1 MPCLPCATPAT
12 EPRFQRLRTALS
24 DSDETVQLNAAAG
37 LLAIGDLSALP
48 MAEAALL
55 RPDLSST
62 PEVQSL
68 QAGIRHGVKDVMA
81 SPTLARLLASG
92 DVETRRSVSPA
103 LRNTRSAA
111 ALKPSVGQALED
123 ADFDVRVNAARA
135 LAEFADQPQRR
146 LSDDGFRADEEGQ
159 IRYWKE
165 WLAQRT
171 QLHTR

>member
-81 SPTLARLLASG
+81 IPTLARLLARG
-92 DVETRRSVSPA
+92 DVETRRSLSSA

-111 ALKPSVGQALED
+111 ALTPLGQALED

-135 LAEFADQPQRR
+135 LAEFAHQPQRR